1 MTPTTT
7 KGGRTYPPQ
16 RISLQAVAMGGIPQ
30 GTVEY
35 LPVETTMD
43 VPFIPSTAYVV
54 HRGYPPGVTC
64 TGSDK
69 LN

>member
-30 GTVEY
+30 GTVKY
-35 LPVETTMD
+35 LPVEATMD
-43 VPFIPSTAYVV
+43 VPGSPSTAYLA
-54 HRGYPPGVTC
+54 HRGYPPRSYVHWV
-64 TGSDK
+64 
-69 LN
+69 